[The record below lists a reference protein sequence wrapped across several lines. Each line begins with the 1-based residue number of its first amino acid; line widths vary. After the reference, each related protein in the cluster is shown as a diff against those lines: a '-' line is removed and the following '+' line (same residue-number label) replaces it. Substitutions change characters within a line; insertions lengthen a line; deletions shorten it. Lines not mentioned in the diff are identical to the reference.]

1 MQVKPMSKNDEL
13 VFSFDEA
20 QHLSLFDSIKK
31 LLKEGNVEQ
40 LDELFTSTDYHYD
53 IEHIFFND
61 VALAMASFEYMWAQS
76 SYIAIEEGVD
86 ATEAGHLYEI
96 HRRRLM
102 NQSTVLG
109 ALQENKEFHHALAL
123 MIRARK
129 EEVPYSPMV
138 RESRTYIREHILEPP
153 TVQSVADA
161 LGVSRGHLSS
171 LFKKETG
178 QTMQEFIRALRLS
191 AILEFLEDSMFST
204 SEIWAMTG
212 FCSQSHYIQFFKGMT
227 GQTPK
232 AYLSKKKQ
240 ENDAAVAKGRPLLQD
255 LQASREE
262 EEVLSQLDDYA
273 ESGGFK
279 QQQYQ
284 LYCVQKG
291 RYSDLK
297 QELTDPTFIK
307 KMKDIFHGNRTM
319 ALETLLYLLPQISS
333 AAINGGVSM
342 KSASRIFISIVQKTP
357 GADCEQLLQLLS
369 QAYLDYAYL
378 VAECQMQEQ

>member
-1 MQVKPMSKNDEL
+1 MSQNDEL
-13 VFSFDEA
+13 VFSFDEE

-61 VALAMASFEYMWAQS
+61 VALAITSFEYMWAQS

-86 ATEAGHLYEI
+86 AAEAGHLYEI

-109 ALQENKEFHHALAL
+109 ALQENKEFHHALAM
-123 MIRARK
+123 MIRSKR
-129 EEVPYSPMV
+129 EEVPYSQMV
-138 RESRTYIREHILEPP
+138 RESRSYIRDHILEPP

-161 LGVSRGHLSS
+161 LGISRGHLSS

-191 AILEFLEDSMFST
+191 AILELLEDPAFSA
-204 SEIWAMTG
+204 SEIWSATG
-212 FCSQSHYIQFFKGMT
+212 FCSQSHYIQFFKSMT
-227 GQTPK
+227 GETPRN
-232 AYLSKKKQ
+232 YLLKRQQ
-240 ENDAAVAKGRPLLQD
+240 EADATSTSEVRPLLHD
-255 LQASREE
+255 LQFSQEE
-262 EEVLSQLDDYA
+262 DQILDQLDDYA

-279 QQQYQ
+279 QQLYQ
-284 LYCVQKG
+284 LYCVRKG
-291 RYSDLK
+291 RYADLQK
-297 QELTDPTFIK
+297 ELTEPAFLNRIRS
-307 KMKDIFHGNRTM
+307 IFQGNRTM
-319 ALETLLYLLPQISS
+319 ALETLLYLLPQISA
-333 AAINGGVSM
+333 AAIDGGVSM
-342 KSASRIFISIVQKTP
+342 KSASRIYIDIVRKTP
-357 GADCEQLLQLLS
+357 SADCDQLLQLLS

-378 VAECQMQEQ
+378 VAETQMKNQD